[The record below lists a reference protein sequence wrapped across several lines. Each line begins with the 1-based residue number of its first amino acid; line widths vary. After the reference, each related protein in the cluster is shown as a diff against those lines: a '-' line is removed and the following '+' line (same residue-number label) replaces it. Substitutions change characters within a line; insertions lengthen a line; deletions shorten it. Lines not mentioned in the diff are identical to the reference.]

1 MMKRLAGIM
10 VAVVLALTAPAGA
23 ASPAPA
29 WSARV
34 ANVHDGDTLG
44 VWLRS
49 GPRRG
54 ELARVRLHCAD
65 TPELALKGRW
75 PDQAH
80 GQEARALTASLT
92 EGQTVRVRIRGR
104 SYQRLVADVAL
115 ADGRDLA
122 EALVAA
128 GLAWVDERYCRTPRL
143 RRLQAEASFWGIGL
157 WGEYGA
163 RAPWVHRHQGK

>member
-1 MMKRLAGIM
+1 MA
-10 VAVVLALTAPAGA
+10 AAFLALAAPAWG

-65 TPELALKGRW
+65 TPELAVKGRW
-75 PDQAH
+75 PEQAT
-80 GQEARALTASLT
+80 GPQARQITAALT
-92 EGQTVRVRIRGR
+92 EGRTVRIRVRGR
-104 SYQRLVADVAL
+104 SYQRLVADVTL

-143 RRLQAEASFWGIGL
+143 LRLQAEASFWGVGL
-157 WGEYGA
+157 WGDRGA
-163 RAPWVHRHQGK
+163 RAPWAHRRQRGTGR